1 MAMLCLV
8 SLGGQPTRI
17 AIFNEFPIV
26 ESWWLFF
33 WVSYIDYIIYDDIR
47 KRRGGRKVGPENL
60 EISTSGGFVHFAE
73 KEQSPESIWKTWL
86 GIRGGLVLPYL
97 RRLIF
102 CREVHVLLIY
112 THLFE
117 IYKKM

>member
-73 KEQSPESIWKTWL
+73 KEPSLESIWKTWL
-86 GIRGGLVLPYL
+86 GIRGGAGSAIFAEVNFLPRSSCTAY
-97 RRLIF
+97 IY
-102 CREVHVLLIY
+102 IY
-112 THLFE
+112 THLF
-117 IYKKM
+117 